1 MYNYFRL
8 VYDLVSLIRHCKWK
22 YKELVNYQN
31 KKLREIVKYTYNHHV
46 PFYHSMFRKLNLKP
60 EGIRS
65 VEDLKK
71 LPIIRKEE
79 LRMNVEKV
87 VSNEFSLANLL
98 AESTSGTTG
107 QPLTYYLTRS
117 ENEFR
122 KAKLLRANICCGQKP
137 KDRWVVITSPYHA
150 KRSNMAPLQKYLGI
164 FTPVTASVFDP
175 ASELISF
182 VNYVKPDI
190 LEGYSSSL
198 LLMAKELEKGECR
211 VWKPKLV
218 IGGADMLG
226 DYEQN
231 LIEKVFD
238 APFYDQ
244 YAANELEAL
253 AWQCEEKSEYH
264 IDADTI
270 IMEFV
275 DENGEK
281 VAPGERGE
289 IICTSLFNYAM
300 PFIRY
305 AIGDV
310 GVPSNENK
318 CPCGRSFPLMKLV
331 EGRKDSFIVIPGGRV
346 ISPQAFLILMREY
359 KFFNLIDRYRIIQK
373 KIDLIK
379 IYLKLKKI
387 VNDKETLKF
396 ELINHFKRA
405 LNISSDDLIFE
416 VEFVE
421 EMPLSKSGKLATIV
435 SELTQ
440 YEKI

>member
-8 VYDLVSLIRHCKWK
+8 IYDLVSLIRHCKWK
-22 YKELVNYQN
+22 YEELVDYQN
-31 KKLREIVKYTYNHHV
+31 KKLREIVKYAYNHV
-46 PFYHSMFRKLNLKP
+46 PFYRSIFRKLNLKP
-60 EGIRS
+60 EEIRS

-79 LRMNVEKV
+79 LRTNVEKV
-87 VSNEFSLANLL
+87 ISNEFSISNLL

-137 KDRWVVITSPYHA
+137 RDRWVVITSPFHA
-150 KRSNMAPLQKYLGI
+150 KRSNMAPIQKHLGI
-164 FTPVTASVFDP
+164 FTPITASVFDP

-182 VNYVKPDI
+182 VNHVKPDI

-198 LLMAKELEKGECR
+198 LLMAKELEKGECK
-211 VWKPKLV
+211 VWKPRLV

-231 LIEKVFD
+231 LIEKVFN

-244 YAANELEAL
+244 YAINELEAL

-281 VAPGERGE
+281 VAPGESGE
-289 IICTSLFNYAM
+289 IVCTSLFNYAM

-305 AIGDV
+305 AVGDV
-310 GVPSNENK
+310 GVLSNDK
-318 CPCGRSFPLMKLV
+318 CSCGRSFPLMKLV
-331 EGRKDSFIVIPGGRV
+331 EGRKDSFIVIPSGP
-346 ISPQAFLILMREY
+346 IFSPQAFLILMREY
-359 KFFNLIDRYRIIQK
+359 KFFNCIDRYRIIQK

-387 VNDKETLKF
+387 VDDKETLKF
-396 ELINHFKRA
+396 ELINHFRRA
-405 LNISSDDLIFE
+405 LNISGDDLTFE

-421 EMPLSKSGKLATIV
+421 ELPLSKSGKLAAVV
-435 SELTQ
+435 SELTR